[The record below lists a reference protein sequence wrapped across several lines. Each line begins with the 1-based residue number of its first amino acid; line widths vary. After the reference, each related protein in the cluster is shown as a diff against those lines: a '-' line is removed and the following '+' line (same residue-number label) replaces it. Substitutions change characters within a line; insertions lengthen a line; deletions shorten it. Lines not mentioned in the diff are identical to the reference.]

1 MKAYFRFDLCLCTKS
16 EAQRKEFLEIDSE
29 SDRSESSVA
38 SCIDVRCGCRT
49 CLFRSVLG
57 DLLATQPKEPRVAP
71 TIGEQYRR
79 STVTRYLGR
88 RVLHSTVPFGSTS
101 SARQRSTT
109 IRLAAT
115 LHVCAPS
122 SCGEEGIGRR
132 HLELQ
137 LGVEVA
143 GRRVG
148 QYGAHTNVELYV
160 GCLEELL

>member
-38 SCIDVRCGCRT
+38 PCIDVRCGCRT

-88 RVLHSTVPFGSTS
+88 RVLHSTTPFGSTC
-101 SARQRSTT
+101 

-148 QYGAHTNVELYV
+148 QYGAHSNVELYV